1 MVSMIIRDA
10 THADLGAILEIHNAA
25 IRDSLAI
32 WTEEEAD
39 LADREAWL
47 ADHEA
52 VGHPVLV
59 AEVEGRVA
67 GYAAYG
73 PWRSKTGYR
82 FTVEN
87 SVYVHDDFQR
97 RGIGRALMV
106 ELIERARA
114 AGIHVMVAAIEAG
127 NAGSIAMHRAL
138 GFEEPVVLREVGTK
152 FGQWLD
158 VAFLRLELSS
168 GPPM

>member
-1 MVSMIIRDA
+1 MLIRDA
-10 THADLGAILEIHNAA
+10 SDADLDAILEIHNAA
-25 IRDSLAI
+25 IRHSLAI

-39 LADREAWL
+39 RADREAWL

-52 VGHPVLV
+52 SGHPVLV
-59 AEVEGRVA
+59 AEVDGRVA

-73 PWRSKTGYR
+73 PWRTKTGYR
-82 FTVEN
+82 YTVEN
-87 SVYVHDDFQR
+87 SVYVHDDFHR

-114 AGIHVMVAAIEAG
+114 GGIHVMIAAIEAG

-158 VAFLRLELSS
+158 VAFLRLELAS